1 MLRMLPGFI
10 TDPPKPTLERVV
22 GTLGL
27 IALVTV
33 ARWLLQGML
42 NFNVPF
48 LLYFPS
54 IMLIAWFA
62 GTLCALL
69 AIMLESAIA
78 AWLFV
83 PTGTDPLATMRIAI
97 FVAGSV
103 LIVWAS
109 RALHR
114 ARRDLISARQREAS
128 QRRRYELMLDSI
140 VEAVIGLDADA
151 RVLYLN
157 RAAEELSG
165 QPLATASGRPL
176 LHLLPLSDQSGARQ
190 VTDLDTLQQRPQG
203 WLLAVDGRE
212 PVPVAV
218 SLSKMRSDD
227 ASSGGSVLVLR
238 LAFEERERAR
248 LNAETEAAR
257 ADAEAAN
264 RMKDDFLRM
273 VSHELRAPL
282 NAILGWAD
290 VMLRKNDAATVT
302 KGSETIRRNVRA
314 QSALIDSMLDVAAI
328 ASGRFN
334 IARRPTDIYDVI
346 EEAHRSIEPLA
357 LGKKVS
363 LAHDIIPGA
372 PAINADTPRLQQV
385 IANLYSNALK
395 FTPSGGTITTRL
407 RFDAQSLV
415 LEVAD
420 SGQGMTPET
429 LALLFERSEGSA
441 ALARSKSGLG
451 LGLRIARRI
460 VELHG
465 GQLSA
470 RSEGDNLGATVTV
483 ALPWDAPLGGRP
495 EAGSAEGLAPLV
507 GRKVLV
513 VDDDTQAALLL
524 ANVLEDLGA
533 VVQTADTARRALDLY
548 SRFEPDAM
556 VSDIGM
562 SDEDGYWLIAAIRS
576 LESDRR
582 LAKMPAMAV
591 TAYTRPEDRERSRS
605 AGFDGHL
612 GKPVTARAVAH
623 ALAEA
628 MARRPGHDSVS
639 GDQ

>member
-1 MLRMLPGFI
+1 MLPAFI
-10 TDPPKPTLERVV
+10 TDGPKPTVSRVL
-22 GTLGL
+22 GTLGM
-27 IALVTV
+27 IVLVTL
-33 ARWLLQGML
+33 ARWLLQGVL

-54 IMLIAWFA
+54 IIVIAWFG
-62 GTLCALL
+62 GTVCALL
-69 AIMLESAIA
+69 AIVLEGAIA

-83 PTGTDPLATMRIAI
+83 PTESDPLATMRMVVFILGGI
-97 FVAGSV
+97 
-103 LIVWAS
+103 LIVWVS
-109 RALHR
+109 RALHG
-114 ARRDLISARQREAS
+114 ARRELITARQREAS
-128 QRRRYELMLDSI
+128 QRRRYELMLDST
-140 VEAVIGLDADA
+140 VEAVLGLDAEGA
-151 RVLYLN
+151 VSYLN

-165 QPLATASGRPL
+165 QPLAKATGRPL
-176 LHLLPLSDQSGARQ
+176 LQLLPLSDEASGRA
-190 VTDLDTLQQRPQG
+190 VKDLDSLQQRPQG

-212 PVPVAV
+212 AVPVAA

-227 ASSGGSVLVLR
+227 ATINGSVLVLR
-238 LAFEERERAR
+238 LAFDERERAQ
-248 LNAETEAAR
+248 LAAETEAAR

-302 KGSETIRRNVRA
+302 KGAETIRRNVRA
-314 QSALIDSMLDVAAI
+314 QSSLIDSMLDVAAI
-328 ASGRFN
+328 AGGRFN

-357 LGKKVS
+357 SGKKINLV
-363 LAHDIIPGA
+363 HDITAGA
-372 PAINADTPRLQQV
+372 PGINADTPRLQQV

-407 RFDAQSLV
+407 RFDAQHLTLQV
-415 LEVAD
+415 TD
-420 SGQGMTPET
+420 TGQGMTPET

-465 GQLSA
+465 GHLSA
-470 RSEGDNLGATVTV
+470 SSEGENLGATLTVT
-483 ALPWDAPLGGRP
+483 LPWDAPARTTP
-495 EAGSAEGLAPLV
+495 DAGSADNLAPLV
-507 GRKVLV
+507 GKKILV
-513 VDDDTQAALLL
+513 VDDDSQAVLLL

-533 VVQTADTARRALDLY
+533 LVQTADTAKRALDLH
-548 SRFEPDAM
+548 SRFEPDAL

-562 SDEDGYWLIAAIRS
+562 SQEDGYWLIEAVRS
-576 LESDRR
+576 VEKSKR
-582 LAKMPAMAV
+582 LPRIAAMAV
-591 TAYTRPEDRERSRS
+591 TAYSRPEDRERSRN

-628 MARRPGHDSVS
+628 LARKAGSSPDADH
-639 GDQ
+639 

>member
-1 MLRMLPGFI
+1 MLPSLI
-10 TDPPKPTLERVV
+10 TDGPKPTLKRLI

-27 IALVTV
+27 IALVTLV
-33 ARWLLQGML
+33 RWLLQGVL
-42 NFNVPF
+42 SFNVPF
-48 LLYFPS
+48 LLFFPS
-54 IMLIAWFA
+54 IMLIAWFG
-62 GTLCALL
+62 GTLCALI
-69 AIMLESAIA
+69 AIVLEGMIA
-78 AWLFV
+78 LWLFV
-83 PTGTDPLATMRIAI
+83 PTDTDPLASMRVAI
-97 FVAGSV
+97 FVFGSV
-103 LIVWAS
+103 VIVWVS
-109 RALHR
+109 RTLHR
-114 ARRDLISARQREAS
+114 ARRELITARQREAS

-140 VEAVIGLDADA
+140 VEAVIGLDADGA
-151 RVLYLN
+151 TIFLN

-165 QPLATASGRPL
+165 QSLALATGRPL
-176 LHLLPLSDQSGARQ
+176 LQLLPLSDESSGRP
-190 VTDLDTLQQRPQG
+190 VKDLEALQQRPQG

-227 ASSGGSVLVLR
+227 ATINGSVLVLR

-248 LNAETEAAR
+248 LAAETEAAR

-357 LGKKVS
+357 LGKKINLV
-363 LAHDIIPGA
+363 HDIAPGA
-372 PAINADTPRLQQV
+372 PGINADTPRLQQV

-395 FTPSGGTITTRL
+395 FTPSGGTITTRV
-407 RFDAQSLV
+407 RFDSQHLT

-429 LALLFERSEGSA
+429 LALLFERSEGGA
-441 ALARSKSGLG
+441 ALSRSKSGLG

-465 GQLSA
+465 GHLSA
-470 RSEGDNLGATVTV
+470 SSEGEHLGATLKVT
-483 ALPWDAPLGGRP
+483 LPWDAPVEASF
-495 EAGSAEGLAPLV
+495 EAGRADGLAPLV
-507 GRKVLV
+507 GRKILV

-533 VVQTADTARRALDLY
+533 VVQTADTAKRALDLY

-562 SDEDGYWLIAAIRS
+562 SEEDGYWLIEAIRAI
-576 LESDRR
+576 ESSKH
-582 LAKMPAMAV
+582 LPKIPAMAV
-591 TAYTRPEDRERSRS
+591 TAYSRPEDRERSRN

-628 MARRPGHDSVS
+628 ISRRPGNSA
-639 GDQ
+639 GAGQ